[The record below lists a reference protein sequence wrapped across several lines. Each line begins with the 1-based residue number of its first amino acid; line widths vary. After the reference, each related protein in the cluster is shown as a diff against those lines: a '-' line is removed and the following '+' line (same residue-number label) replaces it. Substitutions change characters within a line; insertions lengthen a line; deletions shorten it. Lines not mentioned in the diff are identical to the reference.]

1 MSSSYIASWRKVFLL
16 SATFLLALLLGT
28 SCKKKENA
36 LGLNGLD
43 QNEMLQS
50 FGIDTFS
57 LITFTIEDDSVITK
71 DAPNVLLGVYNDPK
85 FGVMNASFYTQLRL
99 SGINPNF
106 GEVSSI
112 IVDSMVLGLEYT
124 GSYGDFSPLTLEVF
138 ELSEQIS
145 RDSMYYAF
153 STLSYGSQNL
163 IEPGHEVITPK
174 PYGKTIIGADTVD
187 AQMRIHLRKTLA
199 ETLIAE
205 AAGGT
210 AFASNDAF
218 LEYFKGIM
226 VRTSNPDPA
235 SGMGGVYY
243 FNLNDPL
250 SKMTIYYTQDGSQKK
265 YDFVINT
272 NCVDFNHVEID
283 NSGKPVATV
292 ISDTISGMTQF
303 YAQAFK
309 SRAVVQ
315 IPGISSIPKK
325 SIIHKAE
332 LYLPVQYQTGTKY
345 APGFDVSVVTRPKN
359 DPNGLIS
366 IGVLGT
372 YSEYGKYYKIDL
384 RSYLQTVVSGLAP
397 NNELIFSPRFF
408 ITSADR
414 IIFNGPNTSNKV
426 KPKLVITYTE
436 Y

>member
-1 MSSSYIASWRKVFLL
+1 MSYSHIASWRKVFVL
-16 SATFLLALLLGT
+16 SATFLLALVLGT
-28 SCKKKENA
+28 ACKKKENA
-36 LGLNGLD
+36 LGLNSLD
-43 QNEMLQS
+43 QNEMLHS
-50 FGIDTFS
+50 AGVDTFS
-57 LITFTIEDDSVITK
+57 LITFTIEDDSVLTK
-71 DAPNVLLGVYNDPK
+71 DPANALLGVYNDPK

-106 GEVSSI
+106 GDI
-112 IVDSMVLGLEYT
+112 ATIAVDSIVLGLEYN
-124 GSYGDFSPLTLEVF
+124 GFYGDFSPLNLEVF
-138 ELSEQIS
+138 QLSESIS
-145 RDSMYYAF
+145 RDSTYYAF
-153 STLSYGSQNL
+153 STLTHQAQNL
-163 IEPGHEVITPK
+163 IEPGYEVITPR
-174 PYGKTIIGADTVD
+174 PFGKTVIGADTVD
-187 AQMRIHLRKTLA
+187 AQMRIRLRNTLA
-199 ETLIAE
+199 ETFINE
-205 AAGGT
+205 AATGT

-218 LEYFKGIM
+218 LEYFKGVV
-226 VRTSNPDPA
+226 VRTSNPNPT

-250 SKMTIYYTQDGSQKK
+250 SKMTIYYTQDGGQKK

-272 NCVDFNHVEID
+272 NCVDFNHVNID

-292 ISDTISGMTQF
+292 ISDTVSGLKEY

-345 APGFDVSVVTRPKN
+345 APGFDVSVATRPK
-359 DPNGLIS
+359 DEPNALLS

-372 YSEYGKYYKIDL
+372 YSDFGKYYKVDL
-384 RSYLQTVVSGLAP
+384 RNYIQTVVSGLAP

-414 IIFNGPNTSNKV
+414 IVFNGPNTTNKV